1 MSLFPA
7 YVEDDI
13 VEDIEETEE
22 TPRDFGVDF
31 ATGQLTGTVVEG
43 VEAIKVWCYFAL
55 QVARYRFHICSW
67 TYGSDIEE
75 LYGKGFSAGYIKSEM
90 KRMIKECLLENPFI
104 TSIEVNNAEYA
115 GGRFKANVEITTVYD
130 ETDAIEYETEVA

>member
-13 VEDIEETEE
+13 IEDIEETEE
-22 TPRDFGVDF
+22 TPREFGVDF
-31 ATGQLTGTVVEG
+31 TTGQLTGVIVEG
-43 VEAIKVWCYFAL
+43 IEAIKVWCYLAL

-75 LYGKGFSAGYIKSEM
+75 LYGQGFSAGHIKSEM
-90 KRMIKECLLENPFI
+90 RRMIKECLLENPHI
-104 TSIEVNNAEYA
+104 TDVTVSNEEYI
-115 GGRFKANVEITTVYD
+115 GGRFRANVEITTTFD